1 MIGLSLSRDKS
12 KLSLT
17 LLLNLTTLLLLTQ
30 QVTQT
35 VSAQEFLILNQ
46 QGQAAV
52 NVVVYLQPS
61 NAENRIVAAESV
73 KAEVHQK
80 DKQFSPYITV
90 VQKGQEVAFV
100 NEDDITHHIYSAL
113 GPKRFSFKLRHEQA
127 KQLIM
132 FETAGHVSMGCNI
145 HDWMSGHLLVV
156 DTPFYAITDNQGK
169 VIFNALPEDDFS
181 VVVWHPQL
189 KLKDNQQLQTFHLPS
204 EQSKVIILDA
214 EFDSIP
220 KQQSLD
226 EFEFLEGY

>member
-52 NVVVYLQPS
+52 NVVVYLQPR

-181 VVVWHPQL
+181 VGVWHPQL

-204 EQSKVIILDA
+204 EQSKVITLDA

>member
-204 EQSKVIILDA
+204 EQSKVITLDA

>member
-181 VVVWHPQL
+181 VGVWHPQL

-204 EQSKVIILDA
+204 EQSKVITLDA